1 MYSYLSVQ
9 FARERQREM
18 RAKAAQQRLAQQAVA
33 LARASRRADRA
44 ERHLRAAVRKA
55 LRLRSELEQ

>member
-1 MYSYLSVQ
+1 V
-9 FARERQREM
+9 
-18 RAKAAQQRLAQQAVA
+18 AKAAQQRLARQAAA

-44 ERHLRAAVRKA
+44 ERRRQAAVRKA